1 MVDDAGSSEADV
13 GLANDGLAAGERAD
27 DGLAALRA
35 ELADADALPLEERL
49 ALLQRAE
56 ATVARALEGLDGL

>member
-1 MVDDAGSSEADV
+1 MVDDADSSEVDVALPGGEHAAAEHAAD
-13 GLANDGLAAGERAD
+13 E
-27 DGLAALRA
+27 LAALRA

-56 ATVARALEGLDGL
+56 ATIARALEGLDGL